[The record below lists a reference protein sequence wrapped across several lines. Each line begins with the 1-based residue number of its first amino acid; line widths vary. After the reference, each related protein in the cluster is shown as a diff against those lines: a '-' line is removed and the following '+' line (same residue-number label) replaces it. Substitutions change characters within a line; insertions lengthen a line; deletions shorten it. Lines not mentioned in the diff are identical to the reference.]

1 MNLKGH
7 ELEFIESSHTYVC
20 DGIILPSITQIISGL
35 NPSKYAFVRESVLQ
49 QAAEKGVAM
58 HALIQDYELGKPVE
72 ETQELHNYIFLKRHY
87 KFEVTDMEV
96 PVILFDNYEPMAAGR
111 LDVVF
116 TMNDLK
122 GIADIK
128 RTATFDKES
137 VALQTNLYRIAY
149 MQTYGTPIDL
159 LAGIHLREDKRKFY
173 NLPINEEIAWQKV
186 REYGHTTREDSKV
199 FKAPP
204 PNNTNGCV

>member
-1 MNLKGH
+1 MKLNGH

-20 DGIILPSITQIISGL
+20 DGIILPSITQIIGRL
-35 NPSKYAFVRESVLQ
+35 NPNKYAYVRADVLKA
-49 QAAEKGVAM
+49 AAEKGVAM
-58 HALIQDYELGKPVE
+58 HTLIQDYELGKPVE

-87 KFEVTDMEV
+87 KFEVVDMEV

-111 LDVVF
+111 LDVVY
-116 TMNDLK
+116 TMNNLK

-128 RTATFDKES
+128 RTATFDKEA

-149 MQTYGTPIDL
+149 IQTYGTPIDL

-173 NLPINEEIAWQKV
+173 NLPINESLAWWKV
-186 REYGHTTREDSKV
+186 RDYGNSTHKDSAV

-204 PNNTNGCV
+204 PNNAD